1 MLDKAKAPAKV
12 MQDLGEGGKIASLST
27 DDLTA
32 RRAKRKLKN
41 TWYEN
46 RGRYLFRSGANGST
60 IYDTWKWLGGPLRR
74 RGGR

>member
-1 MLDKAKAPAKV
+1 MRAERERAR
-12 MQDLGEGGKIASLST
+12 QCDLPGPGEIQRFST

-46 RGRYLFRSGANGST
+46 GGRYLFRSGACGST
-60 IYDTWKWLGGPLRR
+60 VFDTWRWFGEPLERR
-74 RGGR
+74 RA